1 MAIKMRTDP
10 RLYPTSIL
18 PLQRGGMCRDFIS
31 EAHGRQQYPMG
42 LPTQNPEKL
51 KKEGKGDFL
60 VPFFF

>member
-1 MAIKMRTDP
+1 
-10 RLYPTSIL
+10 
-18 PLQRGGMCRDFIS
+18 MCRDFIS

-60 VPFFF
+60 IPFFV